1 MAKRGIEEF
10 RQSVLEQSGGIS
22 ASNLYEWY
30 IQPPG
35 TLTEWFEQHVNKPN
49 LSYQQKWGD
58 NNIYLQLLCNEIQL
72 PGVTYAGVDVKMPYK
87 GITQKMAGNKV
98 FNELDVSFFLDGEST
113 PLKFFRAWQDYI
125 MGAGVNHSLGYDL
138 GKKGYFE
145 EIGPY
150 DRYDQQAFA
159 QSYYDDYVAD
169 IVLCKLEKFNLSDDD
184 KHHDYR
190 IAYEARV
197 AKAYPYTVSSVPYSA
212 GPAQL
217 VKVSVGFY
225 YEYSHMVWH
234 KGTATAKNTIHDQAA
249 LDAIAYNKP
258 FLVPNGVTQDDITKA
273 LQAERGLGLGA
284 NDLSGTM
291 SNIS

>member
-22 ASNLYEWY
+22 ASNLYEWV

-35 TLTEWFEQHVNKPN
+35 ALIEWFEQHVNKDKI
-49 LSYQQKWGD
+49 SWQKQWGE
-58 NNIYLQLLCNEIQL
+58 NAIYLQLLCNEIQL

-98 FNELDVSFFLDGEST
+98 YNELDVSFFLDGEST

-125 MGAGVNHSLGYDL
+125 MGAGVNNALPDITKG
-138 GKKGYFE
+138 GYFE
-145 EIGPY
+145 DLGPY
-150 DRYDQQAFA
+150 YGTDQQAFA

-169 IVLCKLEKFNLSDDD
+169 VVLRKLEKFNIGDRD
-184 KHHDYR
+184 KIKDYR
-190 IAYEARV
+190 VAYEARI

-217 VKVSVGFY
+217 VKVTVGFY
-225 YEYSHMVWH
+225 YEYSHMIWH
-234 KGTATAKNTIHDQAA
+234 KGAASKNTIHDQKA

-273 LQAERGLGLGA
+273 LEAERGLGLGA

>member
-1 MAKRGIEEF
+1 MAKRGVQEF
-10 RQSVLEQSGGIS
+10 LQSVVKQSGGIS
-22 ASNLYEWY
+22 ASNLYEWF

-35 TLTEWFEQHVNKPN
+35 ALGNWFEQHINKPN
-49 LSYQQKWGD
+49 LSWQKSFGE

-113 PLKFFRAWQDYI
+113 PLKVFRGWQDFI

-145 EIGPY
+145 ELGPY
-150 DRYDQQAFA
+150 DRKIQQSFA
-159 QSYYDDYVAD
+159 QSYYNDYTCD
-169 IVLCKLEKFNLSDDD
+169 IVLRKLEKHNLSDED
-184 KHHDYR
+184 KHYDYR
-190 IAYEARV
+190 CAYEARL
-197 AKAYPYTVSSVPYSA
+197 AKAYPYTVSSIPYSA

-225 YEYSHMVWH
+225 YEYSHLVWH
-234 KGTATAKNTIHDQAA
+234 KGTSNNATIPDQKA

-273 LQAERGLGLGA
+273 LQAERGFGLGA
-284 NDLSGTM
+284 NDLSGSL
-291 SNIS
+291 SNIG

>member
-1 MAKRGIEEF
+1 MAKRGVQEF
-10 RQSVLEQSGGIS
+10 LQSVVKQSGGIS
-22 ASNLYEWY
+22 ASNLYEWF

-35 TLTEWFEQHVNKPN
+35 ALGNWFEQHINKPN
-49 LSYQQKWGD
+49 LSWQKSFGE

-113 PLKFFRAWQDYI
+113 PLKVFRGWQDFI

-145 EIGPY
+145 ELGPY
-150 DRYDQQAFA
+150 DRNIQQSFA
-159 QSYYDDYVAD
+159 QSYYNDYTCD
-169 IVLCKLEKFNLSDDD
+169 IVLRKLEKHNLSDED
-184 KHHDYR
+184 KHYDYR
-190 IAYEARV
+190 CAYEARL

-212 GPAQL
+212 GPAQV

-225 YEYSHMVWH
+225 YEYSHLVWH
-234 KGTATAKNTIHDQAA
+234 KGTANNATIPDQKA

-284 NDLSGTM
+284 NDLSGSM
-291 SNIS
+291 SNIG